1 MKGRLIGALWILGAL
16 VLFYFAFDGSEFST
30 LFIFCLL
37 MCAAEI
43 MSITEWQPYRLR
55 PDACK
60 PNYIWNAEICI
71 VCFAAICCMMLT
83 REQILFIVLVSALSD
98 VGAFTFGKLL
108 GRHKAK
114 FSASISPNKTIEGYI
129 GGIIC
134 TAIIIPFMPLL
145 GIEFS
150 PQSISYLAIGG
161 VVAEIGD
168 LIGSATKRQLGIKD
182 SGDGLCHLPV
192 FRIIEYPLR
201 GHGGYLDRLDS
212 VSLGMLF
219 FSLLN
224 VPQS

>member
-1 MKGRLIGALWILGAL
+1 M
-16 VLFYFAFDGSEFST
+16 
-30 LFIFCLL
+30 
-37 MCAAEI
+37 
-43 MSITEWQPYRLR
+43 
-55 PDACK
+55 
-60 PNYIWNAEICI
+60 
-71 VCFAAICCMMLT
+71 
-83 REQILFIVLVSALSD
+83 IVLAAMFVVDLVGTITITVVHITNNVLPDQSNID
-98 VGAFTFGKLL
+98 VLVNDGFSMAQRLGFMSMGGSLL
-108 GRHKAK
+108 
-114 FSASISPNKTIEGYI
+114 
-129 GGIIC
+129 
-134 TAIIIPFMPLL
+134 IIPFMPLL

-212 VSLGMLF
+212 VSLGILF